1 MALHGT
7 FVLNGADYAPLTFSG
22 IGTFMAF
29 SGSGS
34 NRNQA
39 GCTNVPTVGP
49 LPVGKYWIVDREQ
62 GGIFSRS
69 LAASKDL
76 YNKMFR
82 GAEFGHSDWFA
93 LYYDDIGIDDWTWVK
108 GVQRGNF
115 RLHPGVISEGCITLK
130 NSSDFA
136 TLRKRLLET
145 PLMDVPCMRY
155 LKARGSIEVK
165 SNGYNEVC
173 PTGR

>member
-62 GGIFSRS
+62 GGIFFKKLGCLERS
-69 LAASKDL
+69 L
-76 YNKMFR
+76 
-82 GAEFGHSDWFA
+82 
-93 LYYDDIGIDDWTWVK
+93 
-108 GVQRGNF
+108 
-115 RLHPGVISEGCITLK
+115 
-130 NSSDFA
+130 
-136 TLRKRLLET
+136 
-145 PLMDVPCMRY
+145 
-155 LKARGSIEVK
+155 
-165 SNGYNEVC
+165 
-173 PTGR
+173 